1 MDHVDLHHFNLQILC
16 HICQKKEMEI
26 GYNGSY
32 LYLFKHLYFL
42 TFLIMVSPLIISLHL
57 TPKLILQ
64 ISIYHCI

>member
-1 MDHVDLHHFNLQILC
+1 MDHVDLHHFC
-16 HICQKKEMEI
+16 DTCQKKEMEI
-26 GYNGSY
+26 GYNGLY